1 MPRIALISPKKY
13 TFAHNEDLSN
23 FFFREPSMRNI
34 RNIWSAPN
42 LGLLTIAALIP
53 SNWEVDYIDE
63 YHREIDFNVEYN
75 IVVLSCMTQQID
87 RGAEIAQIYRSR
99 NTLTVMGGIHATV
112 CSQEVLKYCDVVFI
126 GEAELTWPQFI
137 NDYLNHC
144 YKRIYQE
151 EYPGEYDIRNPIL
164 PRYDLAVGYPYST
177 ITISTSRGCNHKCSF
192 CAASTIYGSKYRRK
206 TNEQILCE
214 IKYIHDH
221 FPDKYILFGD
231 DNLFISKE
239 ECKKL
244 LQMIEPLQIKWIAQT
259 DISIADDSEL
269 LKLMYKAGCM
279 LVLIGLESIQKN
291 NLSSVEQWK
300 ADRIERYRGD
310 ISTIQNNGIGVI
322 GSFVFGLPNDTVD
335 SMNELIAFIDSCNF
349 FGIHVTTPTP
359 FPGSSFY
366 NEISQ
371 KGRLL
376 SKSWSYY
383 TQWDVVIEPE
393 QLTVEQLQSCVLVI
407 YKSFLEKR
415 KQKERFRGFIK
426 MLR

>member
-1 MPRIALISPKKY
+1 MSVI
-13 TFAHNEDLSN
+13 E
-23 FFFREPSMRNI
+23 
-34 RNIWSAPN
+34 
-42 LGLLTIAALIP
+42 
-53 SNWEVDYIDE
+53 
-63 YHREIDFNVEYN
+63 
-75 IVVLSCMTQQID
+75 
-87 RGAEIAQIYRSR
+87 
-99 NTLTVMGGIHATV
+99 GI
-112 CSQEVLKYCDVVFI
+112 
-126 GEAELTWPQFI
+126 
-137 NDYLNHC
+137 
-144 YKRIYQE
+144 
-151 EYPGEYDIRNPIL
+151 
-164 PRYDLAVGYPYST
+164 
-177 ITISTSRGCNHKCSF
+177 
-192 CAASTIYGSKYRRK
+192 
-206 TNEQILCE
+206 
-214 IKYIHDH
+214 
-221 FPDKYILFGD
+221 
-231 DNLFISKE
+231 
-239 ECKKL
+239 
-244 LQMIEPLQIKWIAQT
+244 
-259 DISIADDSEL
+259 
-269 LKLMYKAGCM
+269 
-279 LVLIGLESIQKN
+279 
-291 NLSSVEQWK
+291 
-300 ADRIERYRGD
+300 